1 MTPQKE
7 LLVCSTRNVSVAVP
21 SEWYPDQAVV
31 ISMAYISQHV
41 LDKLHLSLG
50 RARIRFIEDA
60 TPGADHIV
68 LRTSDTI
75 WNTEAKILVHP
86 RMKHMVVSS
95 RSSDAI
101 AGLVASGAAVSRH
114 IIFHPFTKESAIQ
127 AVQDR
132 ASSIALEFI
141 ANARTRQSRE

>member
-1 MTPQKE
+1 MARQNE
-7 LLVCSTRNVSVAVP
+7 LLICSTRNVSVAVP
-21 SEWYPDQAVV
+21 GEWYPDQPVV
-31 ISMAYISQHV
+31 VAMAYISQHV

-50 RARIRFIEDA
+50 RARIRFVEDA
-60 TPGADHIV
+60 TPGPDNIL
-68 LRTSDTI
+68 LRTSDTF

-114 IIFHPFTKESAIQ
+114 IIFHPFTNEAAID
-127 AVQDR
+127 AVSKR
-132 ASSIALEFI
+132 ANEMALEFI
-141 ANARTRQSRE
+141 ANARKAQNT

>member
-1 MTPQKE
+1 MARQNE
-7 LLVCSTRNVSVAVP
+7 LLICSTRNVSVAVP

-31 ISMAYISQHV
+31 VAMAYVSQEV
-41 LDKLHLSLG
+41 LNTLHLNLG
-50 RARIRFIEDA
+50 RARIRFVVDA
-60 TPGADHIV
+60 SPGADHIL

-95 RSSDAI
+95 RSIDEI

-114 IIFHPFTKESAIQ
+114 IIFHPFTNESAID
-127 AVQDR
+127 AVSKR
-132 ASSIALEFI
+132 ASSLALEFI
-141 ANARTRQSRE
+141 ANARARQNA